1 MFKFFI
7 NLTVSVLTVCS
18 KMFNFV
24 TKFVFG
30 FIKSVLN
37 ITNTIAQIVLECTQ
51 IGFGIAGNYLRGAI
65 LYGVAY
71 TIKGLQAAGSFIMS
85 VPSRIKSLFTRS
97 SNAEV
102 TVLAAA

>member
-1 MFKFFI
+1 
-7 NLTVSVLTVCS
+7 
-18 KMFNFV
+18 MFNFV

-51 IGFGIAGNYLRGAI
+51 IGFGIAGNYLRGSI

-71 TIKGLQAAGSFIMS
+71 TAKGLDLAFSFIKS
-85 VPSRIKSLFTRS
+85 IPARISSLFTRN
-97 SNAEV
+97 SNTEAV
-102 TVLAAA
+102 VLAAA